1 MQTVTKTPLQKL
13 QELCD
18 KCNRRYL
25 AGLNDDDQVKAMF
38 DYQKK
43 HPELIVGIGYN
54 TYTALTTEQVKKYAS
69 ESSKI
74 DEERTR
80 QIGNVWIKFWHN
92 GNIYSAQLLTS
103 THL

>member
-43 HPELIVGIGYN
+43 HPELIIGIGYD
-54 TYTALTTEQVKKYAS
+54 TYTALTTEQVKKYA
-69 ESSKI
+69 ESSSI
-74 DEERTR
+74 DTERTK
-80 QIGNVWIKFWHN
+80 QSGNLWIKFWHK
-92 GNIYSAQLLTS
+92 GNIYSAQLPTT